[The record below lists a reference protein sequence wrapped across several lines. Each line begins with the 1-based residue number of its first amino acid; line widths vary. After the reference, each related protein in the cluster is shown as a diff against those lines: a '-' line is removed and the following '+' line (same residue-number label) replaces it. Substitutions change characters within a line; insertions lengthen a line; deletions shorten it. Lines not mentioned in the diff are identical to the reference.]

1 MGTKD
6 ILFRKW
12 PAANGLDNFE
22 DRTISPYV
30 DLGVFFTQEEFC
42 RHYLCTQSGN
52 FVYFFT
58 IESKWFYTQKKSG
71 VTVHVSLVSTCS
83 SWSVETFL
91 GFMSCHSD
99 DLSFL
104 SMIGFIRTVFYSIL
118 LCDLFLLV
126 FLSELSHQQ
135 TCRFSWFF
143 FFLCSLFKCKT
154 VVTLFDP
161 KSSCQV
167 VCFCFFS
174 IIRPQFFHTL

>member
-1 MGTKD
+1 MTCCKWFGQLWRQNYQPLRRPGSFLHRRSFAGIISVPSQET
-6 ILFRKW
+6 LFTFLRL
-12 PAANGLDNFE
+12 NQND
-22 DRTISPYV
+22 
-30 DLGVFFTQEEFC
+30 FTQ
-42 RHYLCTQSGN
+42 
-52 FVYFFT
+52 
-58 IESKWFYTQKKSG
+58 KKKSG

-91 GFMSCHSD
+91 GFMSRHSD
-99 DLSFL
+99 DLSCL

-118 LCDLFLLV
+118 LCELFLLV

>member
-1 MGTKD
+1 MT
-6 ILFRKW
+6 
-12 PAANGLDNFE
+12 
-22 DRTISPYV
+22 
-30 DLGVFFTQEEFC
+30 C
-42 RHYLCTQSGN
+42 C
-52 FVYFFT
+52 
-58 IESKWFYTQKKSG
+58 KWFGQLWRQNYQPLRRPGSFFYTGVLQALSLYPVRKLCLLFYDWIKMILHKKKSG

-91 GFMSCHSD
+91 GFMSRHSD

-104 SMIGFIRTVFYSIL
+104 SMIGFIWTVFYSIL

-135 TCRFSWFF
+135 TCRFSCFLFF
-143 FFLCSLFKCKT
+143 VSF
-154 VVTLFDP
+154 VVY
-161 KSSCQV
+161 SSARLLWLYSTQNQV